1 MDKNTFKTPVIDR
14 RKGPA
19 GLLLWTLIAIAIGT
33 VGGWFAHDEYQRYQA
48 DSIIG
53 SLRNE
58 IESRDRRIE
67 RLNEEQTTM
76 QQRIVALERSV
87 QIDKSAL
94 QRLKEE
100 ISATQDDRLKLE
112 EELIFLRGMVSKD
125 DQQEGLRIRSFR
137 IARTTGEDNYHYRF
151 TITQT
156 LGENDHLKGLIY
168 IRLSGK
174 QGDEA
179 ATLELAEIDP
189 DQRESLKMGFK
200 HFQDVEGIIRLPEG
214 FKAANLI
221 VELEPDNEK
230 LKGLTKEYDWVVS
243 D

>member
-1 MDKNTFKTPVIDR
+1 MDKNTFRTPAIDR
-14 RKGPA
+14 RKSPMGF
-19 GLLLWTLIAIAIGT
+19 LLWTLTAIAIGSG
-33 VGGWFAHDEYQRYQA
+33 VGWFAHDEYQRYQA

-67 RLNEEQTTM
+67 LLKEETRTM

-125 DQQEGLRIRSFR
+125 DEKEGLRIRSFR
-137 IARTTGEDNYHYRF
+137 IARTAGEDSYHYRF

-156 LGENDHLKGLIY
+156 LGENDHLRGRIR

-174 QGDEA
+174 QDGEA
-179 ATLELAEIDP
+179 VTLELAEIDP
-189 DQRESLKMGFK
+189 DQQDSLKMGFK
-200 HFQDVEGIIRLPEG
+200 HFQDVEGIIELPEG
-214 FKAANLI
+214 FKPSAFSI
-221 VELEPDNEK
+221 EIKPDNEK
-230 LKGLTKEYDWVVS
+230 LKGLTKEYEWVVS